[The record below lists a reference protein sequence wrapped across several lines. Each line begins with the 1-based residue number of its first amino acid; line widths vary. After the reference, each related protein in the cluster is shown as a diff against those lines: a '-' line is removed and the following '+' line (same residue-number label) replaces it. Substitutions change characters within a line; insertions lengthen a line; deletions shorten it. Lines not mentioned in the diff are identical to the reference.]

1 MTTQEKALARILF
14 KNRIHEADG
23 QKFEDLFSAIMR
35 YSEADFQAIKPWG
48 NIGDRKNDGY
58 IKSKGIFYQVFSPE
72 NIQKSYPNVIT
83 KIKTDFNG
91 LIKQWSPVNEFYFVV
106 NDKYKGVNA
115 DSEQLLETIKK
126 DNNLKE
132 SKILT
137 AKDLENSL
145 FCLDDDQVFSII
157 GFLPDPM
164 NLSTLNY
171 SIINEIVDYISSQ
184 PLKMLDEKVIVPE
197 WSEKIMFN
205 NLSGLEEEYLNNG
218 FFQVTYLDD
227 YLHNNSEFLAD
238 ELKNRIRAIYL
249 KLSNDFKGKELFW
262 EIVNTLTPTKSSIYQ
277 THIIVIMS
285 KYFETCDIY
294 EEPTSC

>member
-1 MTTQEKALARILF
+1 MTTQEKALSRILF

-35 YSEADFQAIKPWG
+35 YSEPDFQAIKPWG

-58 IKSKGIFYQVFSPE
+58 IKSRGVFYQVFSPE
-72 NIQKSYPNVIT
+72 DIKKSYPSVIS
-83 KIKTDFNG
+83 KIKIDFNA

-126 DNNLKE
+126 DNKLKE
-132 SKILT
+132 SNFLT
-137 AKDLENSL
+137 AKDLENRL
-145 FCLDDDQVFSII
+145 FSLDDDQILTII

-184 PLKMLDEKVIVPE
+184 PLKMLDEKVVVPE
-197 WSEKIMFN
+197 WSEKIIFN
-205 NLSGLEEEYLNNG
+205 DLTGLEEQYLNNG

-227 YLHNNSEFLAD
+227 YLHNNSEFLAN
-238 ELKNRIRAIYL
+238 ELKNRIRTIYL
-249 KLSNDFKGKELFW
+249 ELSNKFQGKELFW
-262 EIVNTLTPTKSSIYQ
+262 KIVNTISPNKSSIYQ

>member
-1 MTTQEKALARILF
+1 
-14 KNRIHEADG
+14 
-23 QKFEDLFSAIMR
+23 MR

-72 NIQKSYPNVIT
+72 NIQKSYPSVIT

-126 DNNLKE
+126 DNSLKE
-132 SKILT
+132 SKFLT

-164 NLSTLNY
+164 TLSTLNY
-171 SIINEIVDYISSQ
+171 SIINEIVYYISSQ
-184 PLKMLDEKVIVPE
+184 PLKMLNEKVIVPE

-205 NLSGLEEEYLNNG
+205 NLTGLEEEYLNNG
-218 FFQVTYLDD
+218 FFQVTYLDE

-249 KLSNDFKGKELFW
+249 KLSNEFKGKELFW
-262 EIVNTLTPTKSSIYQ
+262 EIVNTLAPTKSSIYQ

-294 EEPTSC
+294 EEPISC